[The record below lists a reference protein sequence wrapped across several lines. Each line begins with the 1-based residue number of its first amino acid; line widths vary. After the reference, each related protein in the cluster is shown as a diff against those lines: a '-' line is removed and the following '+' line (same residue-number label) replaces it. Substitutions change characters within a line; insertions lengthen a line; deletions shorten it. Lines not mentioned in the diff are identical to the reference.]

1 MMDYSNG
8 WMHGS
13 MGRGMWIWTLVSVL
27 VVILLV
33 VVINNQNKKWSR
45 VQYLLVK
52 RAVHPEMKT
61 MPDILCSKTRLT
73 WET

>member
-13 MGRGMWIWTLVSVL
+13 MGGGMWIWTVVGIL

-33 VVINNQNKKWSR
+33 VVINNQNKK
-45 VQYLLVK
+45 
-52 RAVHPEMKT
+52 
-61 MPDILCSKTRLT
+61 
-73 WET
+73 